1 MKDTRKKPN
10 RKRKTRKTQQT
21 KKIKGQLEN
30 RKEFLLS
37 KKMEQ
42 KSRGDKRSFV
52 FKKTI
57 SSNEI
62 LFKKTF
68 ER

>member
-1 MKDTRKKPN
+1 M
-10 RKRKTRKTQQT
+10 
-21 KKIKGQLEN
+21 EN

-37 KKMEQ
+37 KKKMEQ

-57 SSNEI
+57 LSNEI

-68 ER
+68 EQQKTQEADDRHFS